1 MNIICLITIIN
12 IFNKMNNAV
21 QALLCETYINLE
33 DFFLFLEEISEI
45 LKTLK
50 TFYIN
55 LYVK

>member
-1 MNIICLITIIN
+1 
-12 IFNKMNNAV
+12 MNNAV